1 MAYASGIR
9 RIEIGLAERVAAFFR
24 GLSDSR
30 RRYSVYRQTVR
41 ELAALSERDLADLG
55 IHRSSITTIAME
67 AAYGK

>member
-9 RIEIGLAERVAAFFR
+9 GIEIGLAERALGFFR

-30 RRYSVYRQTVR
+30 RRYRVYRQTVR

-55 IHRSSITTIAME
+55 LHRSSISTIAME